1 MEVPI
6 DRTWSWR
13 PAVAGV
19 AEVFHASWHDHA
31 YPVHTHDTWTLL
43 VVDDGV
49 IGYDLDR
56 HDHTAVRSGVTLL
69 PPHVVHDGRA
79 LTAGGF
85 RKRVVYLEEQV
96 LAPELVGRAVDAPL
110 VPDAALRLAV
120 SRLDRALVAR
130 DDLEAESRLALVV
143 ERLTAH
149 LSAHLTSDPTARGD
163 GAPPPLSPSGRPGR
177 GVAALARERFDAD
190 PAGTPGVAA
199 VAASLG
205 VTTPHLVR
213 SFVAAYGI
221 APHQYVVGR
230 RLDLAR
236 RRLRDGV
243 PAAVVATEAGFY
255 DQAHLTLH
263 FRRFL
268 GTTPGRYQRSVP

>member
-1 MEVPI
+1 VGAPI
-6 DRTWSWR
+6 DRTASWR
-13 PAVAGV
+13 PDVAGI
-19 AEVFHASWHDHA
+19 AEVFHAQWHDHA
-31 YPVHTHDTWTLL
+31 YPGHTHDTWTLL

-56 HDHTAVRSGVTLL
+56 HDHTALRSGVTLL

-79 LTAGGF
+79 LTATGF
-85 RKRVVYLEEQV
+85 RKRVVYLEEDV
-96 LAPELVGRAVDAPL
+96 IAPDLVGSAVDAPL
-110 VPDAALRLAV
+110 LPDAALREAV

-143 ERLTAH
+143 ERLNAH
-149 LSAHLTSDPTARGD
+149 LVRGRRAPAVP
-163 GAPPPLSPSGRPGR
+163 APPAPGP
-177 GVAALARERFDAD
+177 VARLARDALDAD
-190 PAGTPGVAA
+190 PVGTPGIAA

-213 SFVAAYGI
+213 SFAAAYGLP
-221 APHQYVVGR
+221 PHAYVIGR

-243 PAAVVATEAGFY
+243 PAALVATEVGFY
-255 DQAHLTLH
+255 DQAHLTRH

-268 GTTPGRYQRSVP
+268 GTTPARYQRSSAP

>member
-1 MEVPI
+1 VEPLT
-6 DRTWSWR
+6 DRTVSWR

-19 AEVFHASWHDHA
+19 AEVFHAQWHDHA
-31 YPVHTHDTWTLL
+31 YPGHTHDTWTLL

-85 RKRVVYLEEQV
+85 RKRVVYLEEDV
-96 LAPELVGRAVDAPL
+96 IAPALVGRAVDAPL
-110 VPDAALRLAV
+110 VPDADLRHAV
-120 SRLDRALVAR
+120 SLLDRALVAR

-143 ERLTAH
+143 ERLTTHLVCRAPEPASPAAS
-149 LSAHLTSDPTARGD
+149 LSASARG
-163 GAPPPLSPSGRPGR
+163 ARAGR
-177 GVAALARERFDAD
+177 VAALAREAFDAD
-190 PAGTPGVAA
+190 PVGTDGVAA

-205 VTTPHLVR
+205 VTTAHLVR
-213 SFVAAYGI
+213 SFVNAYGI

-243 PAAVVATEAGFY
+243 PAALVATEAGFY
-255 DQAHLTLH
+255 DQAHLTRH
-263 FRRFL
+263 FKRFL
-268 GTTPGRYQRSVP
+268 GTTPARYQRSA

>member
-1 MEVPI
+1 MEAPT
-6 DRTWSWR
+6 DRTVSWR

-19 AEVFHASWHDHA
+19 AEVFHAQWHDHA
-31 YPVHTHDTWTLL
+31 YPGHTHDTWTLL

-79 LTAGGF
+79 LTSGGF
-85 RKRVVYLEEQV
+85 RKRVVYLEEDV
-96 LAPELVGRAVDAPL
+96 IAPALVGRAVDAPL
-110 VPDAALRLAV
+110 VPDADLRRAV
-120 SRLDRALVAR
+120 SLLDRALVAR
-130 DDLEAESRLALVV
+130 DDLEAESRLGLVV
-143 ERLTAH
+143 EGLTAH
-149 LSAHLTSDPTARGD
+149 LAGRVPERASLAASLRG
-163 GAPPPLSPSGRPGR
+163 AAAGRL
-177 GVAALARERFDAD
+177 AALAREAFDAD
-190 PAGTPGVAA
+190 PVGTEGVAA

-213 SFVAAYGI
+213 SFVTAYGI

-243 PAAVVATEAGFY
+243 PAAVVATESGFY
-255 DQAHLTLH
+255 DQAHLTRH
-263 FRRFL
+263 FKRFL
-268 GTTPGRYQRSVP
+268 GTTPARYQRSA

>member
-1 MEVPI
+1 M
-6 DRTWSWR
+6 
-13 PAVAGV
+13 AGV
-19 AEVFHASWHDHA
+19 AEVFHAQWHDHA
-31 YPVHTHDTWTLL
+31 YPGHTHDTWTLL
-43 VVDDGV
+43 VVDHGV

-79 LTAGGF
+79 LTSGGF
-85 RKRVVYLEEQV
+85 RKRVVYLEEDV
-96 LAPELVGRAVDAPL
+96 IAPDLVGRAVDAPL
-110 VPDAALRLAV
+110 VPDADLRQAV
-120 SRLDRALVAR
+120 SLLDRALVAR

-149 LSAHLTSDPTARGD
+149 LVCRVGTPASTGRSTGGRSAGGRSAGGRSARG
-163 GAPPPLSPSGRPGR
+163 R
-177 GVAALARERFDAD
+177 VASLARETFDAD
-190 PAGTPGVAA
+190 PVGTDGIAA

-213 SFVAAYGI
+213 SFVTAYGI
-221 APHQYVVGR
+221 APHQYVLGR

-243 PAAVVATEAGFY
+243 PAALVATESGFY
-255 DQAHLTLH
+255 DQAHLTRH
-263 FRRFL
+263 FKRFL
-268 GTTPGRYQRSVP
+268 GTTPGRYQRGT

>member
-1 MEVPI
+1 VEART
-6 DRTWSWR
+6 DRTVSWR

-19 AEVFHASWHDHA
+19 AEVFHAKWHDHA
-31 YPVHTHDTWTLL
+31 YPGHTHDTWTLL

-79 LTAGGF
+79 LTSAGF
-85 RKRVVYLEEQV
+85 RKRVVYLEEDV
-96 LAPELVGRAVDAPL
+96 IAPDLVGRAVDAPL
-110 VPDAALRLAV
+110 VPDADLRRAV
-120 SRLDRALVAR
+120 SLLDRALVAR

-143 ERLTAH
+143 ERLTSH
-149 LSAHLTSDPTARGD
+149 LVCRVAPPAPTARSAG
-163 GAPPPLSPSGRPGR
+163 GRVVGGR
-177 GVAALARERFDAD
+177 VAALARETFDAD
-190 PAGTPGVAA
+190 PVGADGIAA
-199 VAASLG
+199 VVASLG

-213 SFVAAYGI
+213 SFVTAYGI

-243 PAAVVATEAGFY
+243 PAALVATESGFY
-255 DQAHLTLH
+255 DQAHLTRH
-263 FRRFL
+263 FKRFL
-268 GTTPGRYQRSVP
+268 GTTPGRYQRGV

>member
-1 MEVPI
+1 VPI
-6 DRTWSWR
+6 DRTVSWR

-19 AEVFHASWHDHA
+19 AEVFHAQWHDHA
-31 YPVHTHDTWTLL
+31 YPRHTHDTWTLL

-79 LTAGGF
+79 LTSAGF
-85 RKRVVYLEEQV
+85 RKRVVYLEHDV
-96 LAPELVGRAVDAPL
+96 IAPDLVGAAVDAPL
-110 VPDAALRLAV
+110 VPHAALRSTV

-149 LSAHLTSDPTARGD
+149 LVRGRRAPAVGVQPVPSQVARLT
-163 GAPPPLSPSGRPGR
+163 
-177 GVAALARERFDAD
+177 RERLDGD
-190 PAGTPGVAA
+190 PVGTSGLTVVAQ
-199 VAASLG
+199 SLG

-213 SFVAAYGI
+213 SFTAAYGLP
-221 APHQYVVGR
+221 PHAYVVGR

-243 PAAVVATEAGFY
+243 PAAVVATETGFY
-255 DQAHLTLH
+255 DQAHLTRH

-268 GTTPGRYQRSVP
+268 GTTPTRYQRGT

>member
-1 MEVPI
+1 MQAR
-6 DRTWSWR
+6 DRVDRAVSWR

-19 AEVFHASWHDHA
+19 AEVFHAHWHDHA
-31 YPVHTHDTWTLL
+31 YPGHTHDTWTLL

-79 LTAGGF
+79 LTSTGF
-85 RKRVVYLEEQV
+85 RKRVVYLEEDV
-96 LAPELVGRAVDAPL
+96 LGADLVAPAVDAPL
-110 VPDAALRLAV
+110 LPDAGLREAV

-149 LSAHLTSDPTARGD
+149 LVR
-163 GAPPPLSPSGRPGR
+163 GRPGVVGTVQPDPGR
-177 GVAALARERFDAD
+177 VARVAREMFDAD
-190 PAGTPGVAA
+190 PVGTPGVAA
-199 VAASLG
+199 VAQGLG

-213 SFVAAYGI
+213 SFGRAFGI

-243 PAAVVATEAGFY
+243 PAAVVATETGFY
-255 DQAHLTLH
+255 DQAHLTRH

-268 GTTPGRYQRSVP
+268 GTTPARFQRSA

>member
-6 DRTWSWR
+6 DRTSSWR

-19 AEVFHASWHDHA
+19 AEVFHAAWHDHA
-31 YPVHTHDTWTLL
+31 YPAHTHDTWTLL

-120 SRLDRALVAR
+120 SRLDRALEAR

-149 LSAHLTSDPTARGD
+149 LTAGND
-163 GAPPPLSPSGRPGR
+163 PPPPRRDHRGRPGR
-177 GVAALARERFDAD
+177 GVATLARERFDAD
-190 PAGTPGVAA
+190 PVGTPGITA

-236 RRLRDGV
+236 RRLRDGA
-243 PAAVVATEAGFY
+243 PAAMVATEAGFY
-255 DQAHLTLH
+255 DQAHLTRH

-268 GTTPGRYQRSVP
+268 GTTPGRYQRSAR

>member
-1 MEVPI
+1 M
-6 DRTWSWR
+6 
-13 PAVAGV
+13 AGV
-19 AEVFHASWHDHA
+19 AEVFHAQWHDHA
-31 YPVHTHDTWTLL
+31 YPGHTHDTWTLL

-79 LTAGGF
+79 LTSAGF
-85 RKRVVYLEEQV
+85 RKRVVYLEEDV
-96 LAPELVGRAVDAPL
+96 IAPDLVGRAVDAPL
-110 VPDAALRLAV
+110 VADADLRRAV
-120 SRLDRALVAR
+120 SLLDRALVAR

-143 ERLTAH
+143 ERLTTH
-149 LSAHLTSDPTARGD
+149 LVCRVAGPAPTRRAAG
-163 GAPPPLSPSGRPGR
+163 GR
-177 GVAALARERFDAD
+177 VAALARQTFDAD
-190 PAGTPGVAA
+190 PVGTDGIAV

-205 VTTPHLVR
+205 VSTPHLVR
-213 SFVAAYGI
+213 SFVTAYGI

-243 PAAVVATEAGFY
+243 PAAVVATESGFY
-255 DQAHLTLH
+255 DQAHLTRH

-268 GTTPGRYQRSVP
+268 GTTPGRYQRGR

>member
-1 MEVPI
+1 MGVPI
-6 DRTWSWR
+6 DRTVSWR

-19 AEVFHASWHDHA
+19 AEVLHAQWHDHA
-31 YPVHTHDTWTLL
+31 YPSHTHDTWTLL

-79 LTAGGF
+79 LTSAGF
-85 RKRVVYLEEQV
+85 RKRVVYLEHDV
-96 LAPELVGRAVDAPL
+96 IPPDLVGAAVDAPL
-110 VPDAALRLAV
+110 VPDAALRSAV

-149 LSAHLTSDPTARGD
+149 LVHGPRAPALGVRPEPGQVAR
-163 GAPPPLSPSGRPGR
+163 
-177 GVAALARERFDAD
+177 LARERLDAD
-190 PAGTPGVAA
+190 PVGTSGLAA
-199 VAASLG
+199 VASSLG

-213 SFVAAYGI
+213 SFAAAYGLP
-221 APHQYVVGR
+221 PHAYVIGR

-243 PAAVVATEAGFY
+243 PAVVVATETGFY
-255 DQAHLTLH
+255 DQAHLTRH

-268 GTTPGRYQRSVP
+268 GTTPTRYQRGT